1 MHNPEKAAE
10 RKAQRQAEYLRV
22 VSETGS
28 MVQARRK
35 VGVTSKTVA
44 NWRLDSDF
52 VAAVEE
58 ALEESA
64 DKIRQEIRRRAME
77 GGSDSLLALLAKTVH
92 PELRPAGN
100 QVAVQVNAGSAE
112 ARLAKQLPD
121 DQLIER
127 ARQILDDTALRRQAG
142 IDVVD
147 VVEAPEASQ
156 PLVGEVA
163 ATEAASASPGGSGSA
178 AEPSA
183 EDLI

>member
-1 MHNPEKAAE
+1 MSSAKE
-10 RKAQRQAEYLRV
+10 QRQAEYLRV

-112 ARLAKQLPD
+112 ARFAKLPD
-121 DQLIER
+121 EALMER
-127 ARQILDDTALRRQAG
+127 ARAILDDTALRRQAG

-147 VVEAPEASQ
+147 VVQAPEASAL
-156 PLVGEVA
+156 PAEAVRGIEPDSA
-163 ATEAASASPGGSGSA
+163 APAGSGE
-178 AEPSA
+178 AEGLSA

>member
-64 DKIRQEIRRRAME
+64 DAIRAKVREMALAGDTSM
-77 GGSDSLLALLAKTVH
+77 LALSMKVIEPA
-92 PELRPAGN
+92 LRPAGN

-112 ARLAKQLPD
+112 TRFAKLPD

-147 VVEAPEASQ
+147 VVQAPEASAL
-156 PLVGEVA
+156 PAEGAMVIEPDS
-163 ATEAASASPGGSGSA
+163 SAPAGSGDA

>member
-112 ARLAKQLPD
+112 ARFAKLPD

-147 VVEAPEASQ
+147 AVEAPEASQ
-156 PLVGEVA
+156 PLVGEVV
-163 ATEAASASPGGSGSA
+163 ATEAASAAPGGSGSA

>member
-64 DKIRQEIRRRAME
+64 DAIRAKVREMALAGDTSM
-77 GGSDSLLALLAKTVH
+77 LALSMKVIEPA
-92 PELRPAGN
+92 LRPAGN

-112 ARLAKQLPD
+112 ARFAKLPD

-163 ATEAASASPGGSGSA
+163 ATEAASASPGRSGSA

>member
-100 QVAVQVNAGSAE
+100 QVAVQVNAGCAE
-112 ARLAKQLPD
+112 ARFAKLPD

-142 IDVVD
+142 IDIVD

-163 ATEAASASPGGSGSA
+163 AAEPASAAPGGSGNA

>member
-44 NWRLDSDF
+44 NWRRDSDF

-112 ARLAKQLPD
+112 TRFAKLPD
-121 DQLIER
+121 EQLIER
-127 ARQILDDTALRRQAG
+127 ARQILDDARLR
-142 IDVVD
+142 
-147 VVEAPEASQ
+147 E
-156 PLVGEVA
+156 EVA
-163 ATEAASASPGGSGSA
+163 ATVVDV
-178 AEPSA
+178 EPIELPAPKPVEIDPES
-183 EDLI
+183 LL

>member
-64 DKIRQEIRRRAME
+64 DAIRAKVREMALAGDTSM
-77 GGSDSLLALLAKTVH
+77 LALSMKVIEPA
-92 PELRPAGN
+92 LRPAGN

>member
-64 DKIRQEIRRRAME
+64 DAIRAKVREMALAGDTSM
-77 GGSDSLLALLAKTVH
+77 LALSMKVIEPA
-92 PELRPAGN
+92 LRPAGN

-112 ARLAKQLPD
+112 ARFAKLPD

>member
-112 ARLAKQLPD
+112 ARFAKLPD

-127 ARQILDDTALRRQAG
+127 ARQILDDTALRQQAG

-163 ATEAASASPGGSGSA
+163 ATEAASASSGGSGSA

>member
-1 MHNPEKAAE
+1 MKNRAE
-10 RKAQRQAEYLRV
+10 FLRV
-22 VSETGS
+22 LAETGS
-28 MVQARRK
+28 PVQARRA
-35 VGVTSKTVA
+35 VGVGSRAVRKWCEDEAFLEAYNEAIEVAQDAIRAKVREMALGGETSMLTLSMKVIEPA
-44 NWRLDSDF
+44 
-52 VAAVEE
+52 
-58 ALEESA
+58 
-64 DKIRQEIRRRAME
+64 
-77 GGSDSLLALLAKTVH
+77 
-92 PELRPAGN
+92 LRPAGN

-112 ARLAKQLPD
+112 ARLAKLPD

-127 ARQILDDTALRRQAG
+127 ARQILDDTALRQQAG

-163 ATEAASASPGGSGSA
+163 AAEPASAAPGGSGNA

>member
-112 ARLAKQLPD
+112 ARFAKLPD

-163 ATEAASASPGGSGSA
+163 ATEPASAAPGGSGNA

>member
-1 MHNPEKAAE
+1 MKNRAE
-10 RKAQRQAEYLRV
+10 FLRV
-22 VSETGS
+22 LAETGS
-28 MVQARRK
+28 RVQARRA
-35 VGVTSKTVA
+35 VGVGS
-44 NWRLDSDF
+44 R
-52 VAAVEE
+52 AVRKWCEDEAFLEAYNE
-58 ALEESA
+58 ALDVA
-64 DKIRQEIRRRAME
+64 HDAIRAKVREMALAGDTSM
-77 GGSDSLLALLAKTVH
+77 LALSMKVIEPA
-92 PELRPAGN
+92 LRPAGN

-112 ARLAKQLPD
+112 ARFAKLPD

>member
-112 ARLAKQLPD
+112 ARFAKLPD

-147 VVEAPEASQ
+147 AVEAPEASQ